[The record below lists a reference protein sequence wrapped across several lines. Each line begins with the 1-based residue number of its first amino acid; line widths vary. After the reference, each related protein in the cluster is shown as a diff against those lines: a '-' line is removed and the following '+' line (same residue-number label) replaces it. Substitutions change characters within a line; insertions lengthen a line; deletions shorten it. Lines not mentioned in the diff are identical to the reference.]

1 MKTIVVTV
9 RVMLLFTVMTGV
21 AYPLLVTAIAQV
33 AFPLRANGSV
43 ITVDGT
49 AVGSE
54 LIGQSFQSDRYFWSR
69 PSSTAVFPGNASAG
83 SGSNLALTN
92 PAWQDL
98 VNQRAASLR
107 KANPESTGP
116 IPTDL
121 LTASASGLDPH
132 ISVDAAKFQAERIAG
147 VRGLSPDQVMTLIDQ
162 HTEHGRLELG
172 TVDRINVLLLNLALD
187 RVTSERRS
195 P

>member
-9 RVMLLFTVMTGV
+9 RALVFFSVLTGV
-21 AYPLLVTAIAQV
+21 AYPLLVTAIAQL
-33 AFPLRANGSV
+33 AFPFRANGSV
-43 ITVDGT
+43 VTVDGT

-54 LIGQSFQSDRYFWSR
+54 LLGQSFQSDRYFWSR
-69 PSSTAVFPGNASAG
+69 PSSTAVFPGNASSG

-92 PAWQDL
+92 PSWQDL
-98 VNQRAASLR
+98 VKRRAAALR
-107 KANPESTGP
+107 QANPASTEP

-147 VRGLSPDQVMTLIDQ
+147 VRGLALDQVMSLIDQ
-162 HTEHGRLELG
+162 HTEHGRMELG

-187 RVTSERRS
+187 RVTSEKGS